1 MVEQVD
7 DVLDCAI
14 ESSLHVR
21 RDELQDIELQLFLDA
36 LVRYGGFDYRE
47 YNQAVLRRRIA
58 DMMRTENIATVSGL
72 QDRLLHDDRALAS
85 FVLSLS
91 GSTNDLFHAPAFFK
105 MFAGHVVPLLQ
116 TYSFVRIWMP
126 GIGNGADAYSLAA
139 ILEEAGMLD
148 RSIIYATS
156 INELGSSVA
165 KLGRFPHRSS
175 ADFIAMCRQ
184 AGIVSPIDRLFHVT
198 DEYAS
203 PVEKLRESIMFARHN
218 PIEDGPINEFHAVI
232 ARGIFP
238 LFNGAVQYRLHR
250 LIFDS
255 IMRLGFLGLGS
266 TESMANTV
274 HERAFR
280 QVVPDQPIFRRM
292 R

>member
-1 MVEQVD
+1 MVEQVG
-7 DVLDCAI
+7 DVLDSAI

-58 DMMRTENIATVSGL
+58 DMMRTENIATISGL

-91 GSTNDLFHAPAFFK
+91 GSTNDLFHGPTFFK

-126 GIGNGADAYSLAA
+126 GVGNGADAYSLAA
-139 ILEEAGMLD
+139 ILEEAEMLD

-165 KLGRFPHRSS
+165 KLGRFAHRSS

-184 AGIVSPIDRLFHVT
+184 AGIVSPIDQFFHVT
-198 DEYAS
+198 DEYAA
-203 PVEKLRESIMFARHN
+203 PVEKLRENIMFARHN